1 MAIKRVAT
9 YDKKADRVHELV
21 GLGGLENEL
30 GLENQPTH
38 LLVFVGLST
47 HYTEVLHLLHFFFVR
62 TGSLLKCFML
72 CNVSYSSRVLLLE
85 VDNRRVA

>member
-1 MAIKRVAT
+1 MKEKKESLTADEMAIKRVST

-47 HYTEVLHLLHFFFVR
+47 HYT
-62 TGSLLKCFML
+62 
-72 CNVSYSSRVLLLE
+72 RVLLLE